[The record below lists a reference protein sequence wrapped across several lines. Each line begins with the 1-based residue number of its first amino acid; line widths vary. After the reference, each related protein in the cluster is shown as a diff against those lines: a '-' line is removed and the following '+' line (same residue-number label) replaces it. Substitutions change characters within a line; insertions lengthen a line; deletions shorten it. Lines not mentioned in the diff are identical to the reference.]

1 MFKRFTLIALVLI
14 VALSACSSAPAPAA
28 PTTNQDTYTSTALD
42 TSQEGALS
50 VRNQL
55 ALGTLQLDGTPNAIT
70 PEQARTLLTL
80 WQALRGTTQSGASA
94 PAEVNALLGQIEGAL
109 TADQLAAIKDL
120 KLTQTAFQQWATAN
134 GVTMGTGGGQPGS
147 GQSLSPEARATRQ
160 AAEGRTGSTGSTGS
174 GGGASTAVVTA
185 VIAYL
190 EKITP

>member
-42 TSQEGALS
+42 TSHEGSLS
-50 VRNQL
+50 IRNQL

-70 PEQARTLLTL
+70 PEQVRTLLTL

-94 PAEVNALLGQIEGAL
+94 PAEVNALLGQIEGVL
-109 TADQLAAIKDL
+109 TPDQLAAIRTL
-120 KLTQTAFQQWATAN
+120 KLTQTGFQQWAAAN

-160 AAEGRTGSTGSTGS
+160 AAEGRTGSTGS
-174 GGGASTAVVTA
+174 GGGASTAAVTA

-190 EKITP
+190 ETIAQ

>member
-14 VALSACSSAPAPAA
+14 VALSAACSSAPAPAA

-160 AAEGRTGSTGSTGS
+160 AAEGRTGSTGS

-190 EKITP
+190 EKAVQ